1 MSLNNP
7 KGGLGYAAEFQSSA
21 LPWTSSSQVP
31 VVSSGVTRYDF
42 PKVSRFISVSNHGN
56 AGQEIRIGF
65 TRNGVMTSGNYFLLD
80 GGDIYTA
87 EVRVT
92 SMYIAGDSVNNV
104 RISVLAG
111 LTNIDKS
118 MMPLLSGTLEDGTA
132 GWTGVG

>member
-31 VVSSGVTRYDF
+31 VASSGVTRYDF
-42 PKVSRFISVSNHGN
+42 PKVSRFISVSNHGT
-56 AGQEIRIGF
+56 AGQEIRVGF

-111 LTNIDKS
+111 LTNIDAS
-118 MMPLLSGTLEDGTA
+118 MMPQLSGTLDSGDA
-132 GWTGVG
+132 GWSGVG

>member
-21 LPWTSSSQVP
+21 LPWVTSSQVP
-31 VVSSGVTRYDF
+31 VASSGVMRYDF
-42 PKVSRFISVSNHGN
+42 PKVSRFISVSNHSN

-65 TRNGVMTSGNYFLLD
+65 TRNGVMTSGNYFLID
-80 GGDIYTA
+80 GGNTFTA
-87 EVRVT
+87 EVRVKE
-92 SMYIAGDSVNNV
+92 MYIAGDSVNNLRV
-104 RISVLAG
+104 AVLAG
-111 LTNIDKS
+111 LTNIDAS